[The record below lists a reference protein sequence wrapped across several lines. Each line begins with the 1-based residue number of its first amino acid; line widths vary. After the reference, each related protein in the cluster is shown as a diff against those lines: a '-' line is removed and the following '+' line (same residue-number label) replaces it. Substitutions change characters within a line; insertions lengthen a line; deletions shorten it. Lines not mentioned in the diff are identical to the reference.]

1 MSLKPTTSGTF
12 KFNSE
17 LVSYGF
23 LAILLAAIPLS
34 KAVASIAEV
43 LLALSWIIG
52 FSDPNIRTRRFY
64 TLKTAPY
71 LLLFPAFYLIYP
83 LGLLYTTDLTE
94 GFKELNMKHYFFS
107 LPLLV
112 GTLKMSRDQVRWA
125 FLSFAIANVLVAVS
139 VFYITATGN
148 NLLHGS
154 PHIPSAFEQRPRA
167 SLFLCFSIF
176 IFGEYLISK
185 WHELSNEAKTTLF
198 IFSGMLLGGLILMKG
213 RIGQLGFVV
222 LAPAFVMH
230 YLQFTK
236 RSTLRW
242 LWAGGLSVL
251 LATTMYFGF
260 EGVRQPFNEAV
271 DELIESQT
279 GYPTSEPTY
288 SSIGQRVA
296 FYQEFWPLFLENPV
310 FGVGTGDLVLE
321 GKPLFADNPFNIPF
335 QKPHNQFYE
344 TAIKFGLVGLLL
356 FLAVWTFTIRAFNPA
371 FRKLGYLFSL
381 LIFVSM
387 WSDSTFG
394 TQAGISFFMTF
405 TALFLVRP
413 NDPVF
418 VTGDPLAE
426 QITEKTQLNPAGLR

>member
-17 LVSYGF
+17 LVSFGF

-43 LLALSWIIG
+43 LLAVSWIIG
-52 FSDPNIRTRRFY
+52 FSNANIRTRRFH

-83 LGLLYTTDLTE
+83 LGLLYTTDITE
-94 GFKELNMKHYFFS
+94 GLKELNMKHYFFS

-112 GTLKMSRDQVRWA
+112 GTLKLSRDQVRWA
-125 FLSFAIANVLVAVS
+125 FLSFAIANVLVAVT
-139 VFYITATGN
+139 VFYITTTGN
-148 NLLHGS
+148 TLLHGS

-176 IFGEYLISK
+176 IFGEYLLSK

-198 IFSGMLLGGLILMKG
+198 IFSVMLLGGLILMKG

-222 LAPAFVMH
+222 LAPAFVLH

-242 LWAGGLSVL
+242 LWAGGISVA
-251 LATTMYFGF
+251 LAAGMYFGF
-260 EGVRQPFNEAV
+260 EGVRLPFNEAV
-271 DELIESQT
+271 DELVESQT

-296 FYQEFWPLFLENPV
+296 FYQEFWPLFLENPI

-321 GKPLFADNPFNIPF
+321 GKPLFADNPFQIPF

-344 TAIKFGLVGLLL
+344 TMLKFGVVGLLL
-356 FLAVWTFTIRAFNPA
+356 FLAVWIFTMRAFNPS
-371 FRKLGYLFSL
+371 FRKLGYLFSI

-418 VTGDPLAE
+418 VTGNAIDE
-426 QITEKTQLNPAGLR
+426 QIAEKTQLNPAGLR